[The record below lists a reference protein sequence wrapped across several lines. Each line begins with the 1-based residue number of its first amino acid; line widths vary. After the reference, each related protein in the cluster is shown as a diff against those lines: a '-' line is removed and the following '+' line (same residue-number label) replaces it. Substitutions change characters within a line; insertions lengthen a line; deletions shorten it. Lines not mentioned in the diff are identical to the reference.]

1 MGAGCS
7 TAQCYAVQL
16 HSCRD
21 RVAPGVSDT
30 NIANAADAEECHCAA
45 ERRRN
50 VGGDWRI
57 AVLRRFDSRRVHC
70 WIDEME
76 EAPKSRG

>member
-1 MGAGCS
+1 M
-7 TAQCYAVQL
+7 QL
-16 HSCRD
+16 QSRRD

-30 NIANAADAEECHCAA
+30 NIANAADAEECHCAV

-57 AVLRRFDSRRVHC
+57 VVLRRFDSRRVHR
-70 WIDEME
+70 WTDEME
-76 EAPKSRG
+76 EDPRSRG